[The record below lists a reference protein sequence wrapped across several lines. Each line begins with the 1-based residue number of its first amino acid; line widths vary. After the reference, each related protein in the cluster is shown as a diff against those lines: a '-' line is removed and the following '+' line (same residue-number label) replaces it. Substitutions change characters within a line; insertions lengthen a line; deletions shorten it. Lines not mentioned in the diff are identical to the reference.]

1 MRVEIES
8 LSFGGRGVARQDG
21 KVLFVKGGIPND
33 VLDIKI
39 IKDRGSYAE
48 AVIEEIV
55 VPSEE
60 RVAPPCPVFGTCG
73 GCQHQDFSYA
83 GQLREKENIM
93 IDSLVRIGGFD
104 GTSVEGI
111 YPSPRE
117 YGYRTRVQLTAW
129 FYSGAW
135 HIGYFQEGT
144 HRKVD
149 VEACPIADLKI
160 EQAIE
165 RLSHVL
171 SSIEDPG
178 YPLDKVIISSDGSH
192 AYITLVARR
201 GRAFASL
208 SSLVKHLKRF
218 PETEIVS
225 TAGREEIEFISDIK
239 GIRFLASPSVFTQSN
254 PPVNEAMI
262 ETVLDWAELSGKE
275 TVLDLYSGTG
285 NFSIPC
291 ARSAGSVTG
300 VEVNK
305 KAAAFARK
313 NAELNGAENV
323 EFHVMSCEDF
333 LDRNAGGGERYDIVV
348 LDPPREGAKGIIE
361 PIVKLS
367 PEKIIYVSCDPATL
381 SRDLKKFCQQGY
393 GLIKSKPFDMFPQTY
408 HIESVS
414 LLTKK

>member
-1 MRVEIES
+1 LRVEIES
-8 LSFGGRGVARQDG
+8 LSFGGRGIARQDG
-21 KVLFVKGGIPND
+21 KVLFVKGGVPKD

-39 IKDRGSYAE
+39 VKDRGSYAE

-93 IDSLVRIGGFD
+93 TDSLVRIGGFD
-104 GTSVEGI
+104 GASVEAI

-135 HIGYFQEGT
+135 HVGYFQEGT
-144 HRKVD
+144 HRKVA
-149 VEACPIADLKI
+149 VEVCPIADLKI
-160 EQAIE
+160 EEAIG

-192 AYITLVARR
+192 AYIALVAKR
-201 GRAFASL
+201 GRASASL

-225 TAGREEIEFISDIK
+225 TVGREEIEFISDLK

-262 ETVLDWAELSGKE
+262 ETVLEWADLSVKE
-275 TVLDLYSGTG
+275 AVLDLYSGTG

-291 ARSAGSVTG
+291 ARSAGRVTG

-305 KAAAFARK
+305 KAVGFARK
-313 NAELNGAENV
+313 NAELNGAENI
-323 EFHVMSCEDF
+323 EFVMMSCEEF

-348 LDPPREGAKGIIE
+348 LDPPREGAKAIID
-361 PIVKLS
+361 PVVKLS
-367 PEKIIYVSCDPATL
+367 PDKIIYISCDPATL
-381 SRDLKKFCQQGY
+381 SRDLKRFDERGY
-393 GLIKSKPFDMFPQTY
+393 GLIKSRPFDMFPQTY

-414 LLTKK
+414 LLSRK